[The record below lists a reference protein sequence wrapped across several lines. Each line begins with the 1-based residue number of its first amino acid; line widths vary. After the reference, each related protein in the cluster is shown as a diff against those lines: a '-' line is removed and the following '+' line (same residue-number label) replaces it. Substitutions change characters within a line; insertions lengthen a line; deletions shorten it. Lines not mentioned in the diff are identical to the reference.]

1 MQLRVNHFFDKV
13 KTVVLSRLQQ
23 HNFISIVSIKTKL
36 STVAYVITRQNFVWQ
51 IKVVFEKLVYDFMGE
66 YFLVHPVD
74 IT

>member
-36 STVAYVITRQNFVWQ
+36 STVAYVITRQNFV
-51 IKVVFEKLVYDFMGE
+51 
-66 YFLVHPVD
+66 
-74 IT
+74 